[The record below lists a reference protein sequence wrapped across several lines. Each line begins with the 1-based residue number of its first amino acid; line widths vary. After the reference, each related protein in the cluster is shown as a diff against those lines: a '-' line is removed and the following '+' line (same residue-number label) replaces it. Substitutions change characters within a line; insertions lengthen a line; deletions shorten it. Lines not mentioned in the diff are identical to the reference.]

1 LYEQLK
7 RNRRCIVSDACIA
20 GQSGETAEFIFA
32 DAFGGM
38 ARHASSDEHAE
49 RRNAYAATEGVG
61 KLLTISLDDFLHRHK
76 APLDIDYISVDT
88 EGSELEILSSF
99 PFDQWNVRLFTI
111 EHNFMPQREKIL
123 ELLQKHGYSRI
134 EREWDDWYF
143 RGGPRS

>member
-1 LYEQLK
+1 
-7 RNRRCIVSDACIA
+7 
-20 GQSGETAEFIFA
+20 
-32 DAFGGM
+32 
-38 ARHASSDEHAE
+38 
-49 RRNAYAATEGVG
+49 
-61 KLLTISLDDFLHRHK
+61 LDDFLHRHK